1 MAVSDLFSMR
11 YPGRTPTDVLLE
23 YIETHPGCTRNQ
35 MRREL
40 ASVSHESYLRKLIR
54 DGRVRRYGTN
64 PQRYEVVQ

>member
-1 MAVSDLFSMR
+1 MSDLFRMR

-23 YIETHPGCTRNQ
+23 YIGTHPGCTRNQ

-40 ASVSHESYLRKLIR
+40 ASVSHESYLRKLVSEE
-54 DGRVRRYGTN
+54 RVRKYGAK